1 MNKLFLGFLAC
12 SALLFTSCD
21 KENELPINEQEQTTE
36 DNLPVNG
43 QKQVTFTATIEG
55 NASSPAQSVSRT
67 TVESGTGAVLWSQ
80 GDVISVVNSN
90 NVFEDFLLS
99 TGAGTNTAE
108 FTGSFTNGATGGYIA
123 IYPAGA
129 HAYDGATLTVNL
141 PSSYGDTGTEYTANS
156 NVLMMA
162 NQKDNKLH
170 FKHLGAALR
179 IPVVVP
185 VGATSVS
192 LTGKGICG
200 NFVVDMSGENA
211 MISQSAD
218 ATDQTVTYKFKAF
231 TEEKEETFYFPIP
244 TGTYEQFVVKVAAQD
259 GSVSKTLR
267 FGAGGKAF
275 SRRVIAKLSTLANV
289 ELHEWVDLDLPS
301 GLLWA
306 KTNVGAATETGS
318 GFHFAWGET
327 TPKDSYSNANYK
339 FGSEETKSKYNPTD
353 GLTTLESEDDA
364 AYVNWGSKWD
374 MPTITEFFELFDKT
388 TQEPATL
395 DGVSGTKFINKT
407 DASKYIFLPNV
418 AMNPNGKARGYWTSS
433 RSSSATLDGIYIYTW
448 DSDTRREYPRYFG
461 MTVRPVRPRIQNAD
475 GSAEDYTVVEWAW

>member
-1 MNKLFLGFLAC
+1 MNKLFLGFLAG

-21 KENELPINEQEQTTE
+21 KEEELSINEQTQ
-36 DNLPVNG
+36 
-43 QKQVTFTATIEG
+43 QVTFTATIEG
-55 NASSPAQSVSRT
+55 NTSSPAQSATRT
-67 TVESGTGAVLWSQ
+67 TVVSGSGEVLWST
-80 GDVISVVNSN
+80 GDAISVVNTN
-90 NVFEDFLLS
+90 NVFDDFVLS

-129 HAYDGATLTVNL
+129 HTYDGATLTVNL
-141 PSSYGDTGTEYTANS
+141 PSSYGSTDTEYTANS

-162 NQKDNKLH
+162 NQKNNKLY
-170 FKHLGAALR
+170 FKHLGAVLR

-200 NFVVDMSGENA
+200 DFVVDMNGENA
-211 MISQSAD
+211 TISQPD
-218 ATDQTVTYKFKAF
+218 GATDQTVTYNFKAF
-231 TEEKEETFYFPIP
+231 TAESEQTFFFPIP
-244 TGTYEQFVVKVAAQD
+244 TGTYDQFVVKVAAQD
-259 GSVSKTLR
+259 GSVSKTLK

-275 SRRVIAKLSTLANV
+275 GRKVIAKLATLTNV

-306 KTNVGAATETGS
+306 KTNVGAATETES

-327 TPKDSYSNANYK
+327 TQKESYTEETYK
-339 FGSEETKSKYNPTD
+339 FGSEDTKSKYNPTD

-374 MPTITEFFELFDKT
+374 MPTITEFFELFDNT
-388 TQEPATL
+388 TQETATL
-395 DGVSGTKFINKT
+395 DGVEGTKFINKT
-407 DASKYIFLPNV
+407 DNSKYIFLPN
-418 AMNPNGKARGYWTSS
+418 AGPNPTMYSRMYWTSS
-433 RSSSATLDGIYIYTW
+433 RTNDATTNALFIQTYSSSTQRQLARYI
-448 DSDTRREYPRYFG
+448 G
-461 MTVRPVRPRIQNAD
+461 MTVRPVRSRIQNAG